1 MTGAVLLAPRSARQ
15 AGIDKEAGRHLHLR
29 CGIKAAFTGS
39 DNRALHHDMPGVSER
54 TCILYTSLVR
64 QSREKGPNIGQVNP
78 GLSSGGMAGW
88 VFQEDINEGAPVKI
102 LRPKPIVKDVED
114 SKQLTG
120 WRCRPAA
127 CFRF

>member
-15 AGIDKEAGRHLHLR
+15 AGIEKEAGRHLHLR

-78 GLSSGGMAGW
+78 GLSSGGMGGYSKRTLMKEHPSKSLDRN
-88 VFQEDINEGAPVKI
+88 QSLKTSKI
-102 LRPKPIVKDVED
+102 A
-114 SKQLTG
+114 SS
-120 WRCRPAA
+120 
-127 CFRF
+127 